1 MTPSSSRRKPLL
13 GLSDFKQVIEGNY
26 YYVDKSLFVKE
37 VLDYPAQV
45 LLLPRPRRFGKT
57 LNLSLLR
64 YFFEKNDRLSNTATT
79 SLFTNLNIWKA
90 GKTYQEHQGQY
101 PVIFLSFK
109 DLKTKHWPDCLDA
122 LKALIAEEYQR
133 HEYIEKH
140 LSTTDQQYFNQVLKG
155 TGSSPVFWQSLRRLS
170 LFLESYHHRRVII
183 LIDEYDV
190 PIQSGYLNGYYDEV
204 VEFMRNFLSAG
215 LKDNPSLEK
224 GVLTGILRVAKES
237 IFSGLNN
244 LDVSSLLSTAFNDKF
259 GLTEEEVEQVL
270 EDFDLKDRYEE
281 VREWYNG
288 YVFGDRV
295 IYNPWSIMSFVS
307 KPADGCK
314 PYWVN
319 TSDNAVVEQLI
330 TRGGRELREELES
343 LLRGESIEKPVDE
356 HVVFGEIERRD
367 DLVWS
372 FLLFSGYL
380 KYTRKWF
387 DATYP
392 GILMTEL
399 AIPNQEVQGIFFQL
413 VHNWFRDRV
422 EDARLRR
429 LLDALRRG
437 RIEEFGQLFREV
449 VARIF
454 SYHDF
459 GEEAEKVY
467 QAFTIG
473 LLVWLRGT
481 HEVKNNR
488 ESGYGRYDV
497 MLIPKDVQGIGYVI
511 EFKKVD
517 TAGGESPEQALEKAL
532 QQIDEKGYTTELHQ
546 RGIRRIK
553 KLAVAFRGKEVW
565 VKEGG

>member
-1 MTPSSSRRKPLL
+1 M
-13 GLSDFKQVIEGNY
+13 
-26 YYVDKSLFVKE
+26 
-37 VLDYPAQV
+37 
-45 LLLPRPRRFGKT
+45 
-57 LNLSLLR
+57 
-64 YFFEKNDRLSNTATT
+64 
-79 SLFTNLNIWKA
+79 
-90 GKTYQEHQGQY
+90 
-101 PVIFLSFK
+101 
-109 DLKTKHWPDCLDA
+109 
-122 LKALIAEEYQR
+122 
-133 HEYIEKH
+133 
-140 LSTTDQQYFNQVLKG
+140 
-155 TGSSPVFWQSLRRLS
+155 
-170 LFLESYHHRRVII
+170 
-183 LIDEYDV
+183 
-190 PIQSGYLNGYYDEV
+190 
-204 VEFMRNFLSAG
+204 
-215 LKDNPSLEK
+215 
-224 GVLTGILRVAKES
+224 LTGILRVAKES

-270 EDFDLKDRYEE
+270 EDFDLKDRDEE

-392 GILMTEL
+392 GILMAEL

-437 RIEEFGQLFREV
+437 RVEEFGQLFREV

-481 HEVKNNR
+481 HEVKSNR

-497 MLIPKDVQGIGYVI
+497 MLIPKDVQGVGYVI

-517 TAGGESPEQALEKAL
+517 TAGKESPEQALEKAL